1 MHSQR
6 NHQQNEKTI
15 NRMGE
20 NIYKWSDW
28 QRIHHQNIQT
38 AHTAQ
43 YQNTNTNLKMGGSPD
58 KTFFQITHTDDQQ
71 AHEKMFNIANHQRNG
86 NQNHNAISS
95 YICQNGYY
103 Q

>member
-1 MHSQR
+1 M
-6 NHQQNEKTI
+6 
-15 NRMGE
+15 
-20 NIYKWSDW
+20 
-28 QRIHHQNIQT
+28 RITRVTLQNIQT